1 MYSTLCFSPP
11 NTLKLFC
18 VLLRT
23 STAKPDASFK
33 EEYIPTVITF
43 LGKSG
48 FAQS

>member
-23 STAKPDASFK
+23 STASFK